1 MKILFKNVQ
10 LVSTKE
16 TSIKDVLVEDET
28 IEKISDNIDV
38 KADKEYDLTGKYL
51 MPGVIDAHVH
61 FRTPGYEAKEDWKTG
76 SMAALAGGVT
86 TVFDMPNTKPHTT
99 TLEALASKREIVA
112 KKAMVNYG
120 FFFGG
125 ETGNLEDCKEAEGI
139 VGFKVYMGATTGQK
153 AVGQK
158 DNIEELLE
166 DLFENTDKVVAVH
179 AEDEEIMQKH
189 AEVYQGDHTPEV
201 HSLIRNDEVAFTA
214 AKKAIHLAK
223 KFAGRMHICH
233 MSTKKEV
240 ELMRKFGSD
249 LITCEVSPH
258 HLFLSIKDYST
269 HGNFVK
275 MNPPI
280 RGQHDQ
286 DILWKAIQD
295 GVVKIVASDHAPHL
309 REEKE
314 RDYWKAPAGVPGVQ
328 TMLPLMLNAVND
340 EKLEIHDV
348 VKLLS
353 YGPAKL
359 YGVKGKGA
367 VREGYDA
374 DLVVVD
380 MNFMHKVEDQDMKSK
395 CGWSPFSDMYLK
407 GWPEMTFVNG
417 VLGMEKGRIIRSDE
431 LKGKE
436 VVVS

>member
-1 MKILFKNVQ
+1 MKILFKNAEI
-10 LVSTKE
+10 VSASG
-16 TSIKDVLVEDET
+16 TSIKDVLVEDES
-28 IEKISDNIDV
+28 IEKIDDSIDV

-99 TLEALASKREIVA
+99 TLEALASKRELVA
-112 KKAMVNYG
+112 KSAMVNYG

-125 ETGNLEDCKEAEGI
+125 EADNLEDCKEAEGI

-153 AVGQK
+153 AVGGK
-158 DNIEELLE
+158 DNIEELIAA
-166 DLFENTDKVVAVH
+166 LFENTNRVVAVH
-179 AEDEEIMQKH
+179 AEDESIMRKH

-223 KFAGRMHICH
+223 KYEGRMHICH

-249 LITCEVSPH
+249 LLTCEVCPH
-258 HLFLSIKDYST
+258 HLFLSIKDYSRL
-269 HGNFVK
+269 GNFAKV
-275 MNPPI
+275 NPPI

-295 GVVKIVASDHAPHL
+295 GVVNIVASDHAPHL
-309 REEKE
+309 KEEKDV
-314 RDYWKAPAGVPGVQ
+314 DYWKAPAGVPGVQ

-340 EKLEIHDV
+340 EKIKIHDV
-348 VKLLS
+348 VRLLS
-353 YGPAKL
+353 YGPAQL
-359 YGVKGKGA
+359 YGVQHKGA
-367 VREGYDA
+367 VREGFDA

-380 MNFMHKVEDQDMKSK
+380 MNFMHEVEDEDMKSK
-395 CGWSPFSDMYLK
+395 CGWTPFAGMYLK

-417 VLGMEKGRIIRSDE
+417 ILGMENGRIIRSKE
-431 LKGKE
+431 LVGKE
-436 VVVS
+436 VVVG

>member
-1 MKILFKNVQ
+1 MKILFKNAQV
-10 LVSTKE
+10 VSASE
-16 TSIKDVLVEDET
+16 TSIKDVLVEDES
-28 IEKISDNIDV
+28 IEKIADSIDV

-51 MPGVIDAHVH
+51 IPGVIDAHVH

-99 TLEALASKREIVA
+99 TLKALEAKRALVA
-112 KKAMVNYG
+112 KNAMINYG

-125 ETGNLEDCKEAEGI
+125 EADNLEDCKEAEGI

-153 AVGQK
+153 AVGKK
-158 DNIEELLE
+158 DNIEDLLE
-166 DLFENTDKVVAVH
+166 NLFENTDRVVAVH
-179 AEDEEIMQKH
+179 AEDEEIMRKH
-189 AEVYQGDHTPEV
+189 AEIYQGDHTPEV

-223 KFAGRMHICH
+223 KYEGRMHICH

-249 LITCEVSPH
+249 LITCEVTPH

-275 MNPPI
+275 VNPPI

-286 DILWKAIQD
+286 DVLWKAVQD
-295 GVVKIVASDHAPHL
+295 GVINIVASDHAPHL
-309 REEKE
+309 REEKDV
-314 RDYWKAPAGVPGVQ
+314 DYWKAPAGIPGVQ

-348 VKLLS
+348 VRLLS
-353 YGPAKL
+353 YGPSKL
-359 YGVKGKGA
+359 YGIQHKGA
-367 VREGYDA
+367 IREGYDA

-380 MNFMHKVEDQDMKSK
+380 MNFMHKVEDEDMKSK

-407 GWPEMTFVNG
+407 GWPEMTFVRG
-417 VLGMEKGRIIRSDE
+417 ILGMENGRIIRSKE
-431 LKGKE
+431 LVGKE
-436 VVVS
+436 VDC

>member
-1 MKILFKNVQ
+1 MKILFKNAQV
-10 LVSTKE
+10 VNSTK
-16 TSIKDVLVEDET
+16 TSYKDVLVEDEK
-28 IEKISDNIDV
+28 IEKIDDSIDV

-99 TLEALASKREIVA
+99 SLKALEEKRALVA
-112 KKAMVNYG
+112 KNAMINYG

-125 ETGNLEDCKEAEGI
+125 ESDNLEECIEAQGI

-153 AVGQK
+153 AVGKK

-166 DLFENTDKVVAVH
+166 NLFENTQKVVAVH
-179 AEDEEIMQKH
+179 AEDEEIMMKH
-189 AEVYQGDHTPEV
+189 AQVYQGDHTPEV

-223 KFAGRMHICH
+223 KFEGRMHICH

-249 LITCEVSPH
+249 LITCEVAPH
-258 HLFLSIKDYST
+258 HLFLSIKDYSRL
-269 HGNFVK
+269 GNFVK
-275 MNPPI
+275 VNPPI

-286 DILWKAIQD
+286 DILWKAISD
-295 GVVKIVASDHAPHL
+295 GVIDMIASDHAPHL
-309 REEKE
+309 KEEKE
-314 RDYWKAPAGVPGVQ
+314 QDYWKAPAGVPGVQ

-340 EKLEIHDV
+340 DKIEIHDV
-348 VKLLS
+348 VRLLS
-353 YGPAKL
+353 YHPAKL
-359 YGVKGKGA
+359 YGIKNKGA
-367 VREGYDA
+367 IREGYDA

-380 MNFMHKVEDQDMKSK
+380 MNFMHEVEDEDMKSK
-395 CGWSPFSDMYLK
+395 CGWTPFAGMYLK
-407 GWPEMTFVNG
+407 GWPEMTFVRG
-417 VLGMEKGRIIRSDE
+417 VLGMENGRIVRSKE
-431 LKGKE
+431 LVGKE

>member
-1 MKILFKNVQ
+1 MKILFKNAEI
-10 LVSTKE
+10 VSASE
-16 TSIKDVLVEDET
+16 TSIKDVLVEDEK
-28 IEKISDNIDV
+28 IEKIDDNINE

-51 MPGVIDAHVH
+51 LPGVIDAHVH

-76 SMAALAGGVT
+76 SAAALAGGVT

-99 TLEALASKREIVA
+99 TLEALAAKREIVA
-112 KKAMVNYG
+112 RNAKVNYG

-125 ETGNLEDCKEAEGI
+125 EADNLEDCKEAEGI

-153 AVGQK
+153 ALGKK
-158 DNIEELLE
+158 DNIEDLLE
-166 DLFENTDKVVAVH
+166 DLFANTDRVVAVH
-179 AEDEEIMQKH
+179 AEDEAIMQKH
-189 AEVYQGDHTPEV
+189 AEVYQGDHTAEV

-214 AKKAIHLAK
+214 AKKAIHIAK
-223 KFAGRMHICH
+223 KYEGRMHICH

-240 ELMRKFGSD
+240 ELIRKFGGD
-249 LITCEVSPH
+249 LITCEVTPH

-275 MNPPI
+275 VNPPI

-286 DILWKAIQD
+286 DILWKAVQD
-295 GVVKIVASDHAPHL
+295 GVVRIIASDHAPHL
-309 REEKE
+309 REEKDV
-314 RDYWKAPAGVPGVQ
+314 DYWKAPAGVPGVQ
-328 TMLPLMLNAVND
+328 TTLPLMLNAVND
-340 EKLEIHDV
+340 ERLEIQDV
-348 VKLLS
+348 VRLLS

-359 YGVKGKGA
+359 YGVQSKGA
-367 VREGYDA
+367 IREGYDA

-380 MNFMHKVEDQDMKSK
+380 MNLMQQVKDKDMKSK

-407 GWPEMTFVNG
+407 GWPEMTFVRG
-417 VLGMEKGRIIRSDE
+417 VLGMENGRIVRSEE
-431 LKGKE
+431 LEGKE